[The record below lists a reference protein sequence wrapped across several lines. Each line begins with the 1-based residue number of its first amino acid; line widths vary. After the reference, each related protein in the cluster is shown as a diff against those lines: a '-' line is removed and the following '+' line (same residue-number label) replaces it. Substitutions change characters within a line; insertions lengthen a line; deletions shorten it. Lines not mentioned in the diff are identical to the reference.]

1 MIFKPFKILEYTS
14 YNDKWQER
22 EFTQYTEWLSF
33 LYSCYK
39 FPGEYNFKNTE
50 KWVENATRFTETK
63 KYTDASPRSKD
74 YKEFWLLERRKC
86 KQGVIMDGVFLS
98 PDFYWFINY
107 CPIFNKVEMKFTF
120 PEIWDGHYHY
130 DLFIY
135 LATQEDQDI
144 AMTKARQKGMEQPDT
159 EAVMH
164 IDGWKTMG
172 ETQVGDLVA
181 TPKGTYTKVLEKF
194 PQGLK
199 DVYQLTLSDG
209 RTVRCGLDHLW
220 KVRDNR
226 AKKDIVIQLRD
237 LLNRALTRKAT
248 APLKSGE
255 KKEYVAYNFSIPEI
269 DPVPFEKRDLKIPP
283 YVMGIL
289 LGDGE
294 FKTTPL
300 ISSADPE
307 IFDRVLE
314 LMGPDYQYGAIE
326 QLENHQRKGLIYKH
340 RFDKEKHPDCPNGVN
355 LLTRHIKEYGL
366 FKCTKNAKFIP
377 DDYLHSSVED
387 RIELLRGLMDSDG
400 YVNAGGYDLNFTS
413 ASPTLLE
420 QVLYLCRSLGL
431 PAFISQFE
439 GHGRVRI
446 GNKISLFHLQRKKDR
461 QRLDRKRF
469 ENTNIVEIKKLDYQ
483 EESSCILVEDP
494 DHMYLTTSFIPTHN
508 SLYHV
513 SRLARKLW
521 FYQKAN
527 LKILGY
533 EEAYLDGEWTILS
546 DYRNHLNENTGWYR
560 NFSPDESFNWIQQIE
575 VSSGIIEKKKT
586 YKGNKSRIRAS
597 ITKRNISKGVGGAA
611 SEIYCT
617 EAGIFRNLK
626 KVKEYVDPNIKMG
639 GVKTG
644 LFCAAGA
651 VGELDDAADLMEFC
665 FNPKAYNIRSVKDV
679 FSGSED
685 DIGFFFPDEWN
696 YIYKDEKSGQIVKC
710 YDKHGNSDLSKA
722 REFLDKEEQLMKNKD
737 EMSYKLWKSQH
748 PRTLQEAFD
757 QREDNPFPTQELRE
771 LEFKLLQQKDIIVK
785 FERDHTGKLTY
796 KFDKSVP
803 VDKIKPR
810 PNDDNRGAVIIKE
823 FPPDK
828 PPFGLFYAGVDPIY
842 NLDTS
847 TSTSLMSITVWIGW
861 HERDGKICEPYPVAT
876 YTGRHKKVTDTYE
889 ICLSLI
895 EFYNARTAVESNVKD
910 FIEWMIKQKASRYL
924 MRRKELTVINEMM
937 PNSTIRD
944 EIGFRMEGE
953 FKKRCIEK
961 LVTWLTT
968 PVATSF
974 DMETGESEEVYNTQK
989 LWDKMFV
996 KEMLRY
1002 SPKLNTDRLVGNLG
1016 ALIACQSDSN
1026 RHIVNVV
1033 KHNKPQG
1040 TSHNKNLPSAF
1051 RSSVNLQS
1059 RKSLL
1064 GHFRK
1069 K

>member
-22 EFTQYTEWLSF
+22 EFTQYAEWLSF

-63 KYTDASPRSKD
+63 KYTDVSPRSKE

-86 KQGVIMDGVFLS
+86 KQGIIVDDVFVS
-98 PDFYWFINY
+98 PDYYWFLNY
-107 CPIFNKVEMKFTF
+107 TPIFNKVEMKFTF

-130 DLFIY
+130 DLYMY
-135 LATQEDQDI
+135 LATQEDEDV
-144 AMTKARQKGMEQPDT
+144 AMAKARQKG
-159 EAVMH
+159 
-164 IDGWKTMG
+164 I
-172 ETQVGDLVA
+172 
-181 TPKGTYTKVLEKF
+181 
-194 PQGLK
+194 
-199 DVYQLTLSDG
+199 
-209 RTVRCGLDHLW
+209 
-220 KVRDNR
+220 
-226 AKKDIVIQLRD
+226 
-237 LLNRALTRKAT
+237 
-248 APLKSGE
+248 
-255 KKEYVAYNFSIPEI
+255 
-269 DPVPFEKRDLKIPP
+269 
-283 YVMGIL
+283 
-289 LGDGE
+289 
-294 FKTTPL
+294 
-300 ISSADPE
+300 
-307 IFDRVLE
+307 
-314 LMGPDYQYGAIE
+314 
-326 QLENHQRKGLIYKH
+326 
-340 RFDKEKHPDCPNGVN
+340 
-355 LLTRHIKEYGL
+355 
-366 FKCTKNAKFIP
+366 
-377 DDYLHSSVED
+377 
-387 RIELLRGLMDSDG
+387 
-400 YVNAGGYDLNFTS
+400 
-413 ASPTLLE
+413 
-420 QVLYLCRSLGL
+420 
-431 PAFISQFE
+431 
-439 GHGRVRI
+439 
-446 GNKISLFHLQRKKDR
+446 
-461 QRLDRKRF
+461 
-469 ENTNIVEIKKLDYQ
+469 
-483 EESSCILVEDP
+483 
-494 DHMYLTTSFIPTHN
+494 

-513 SRLARKLW
+513 ARLARKLW

-533 EEAYLDGEWTILS
+533 EEAYLDGEWTILG

-575 VSSGIIEKKKT
+575 VSSGMIEKKKT
-586 YKGNKSRIRAS
+586 FKGNKSRIRAS
-597 ITKRNISKGVGGAA
+597 ITKRNLAKAVGGAA

-651 VGELDDAADLMEFC
+651 VGELEDAADLMELC

-696 YIYKDEKSGQIVKC
+696 YIYKEENSGQVVKC
-710 YDKHGNSDLSKA
+710 YDKHGNSDLAKA

-847 TSTSLMSITVWIGW
+847 TSTSLMSITIWIGW

-974 DMETGESEEVYNTQK
+974 DMETGDSQEIYNTQK

-1002 SPKLNTDRLVGNLG
+1002 NPKLNTDRLVGNLG

-1026 RHIVNVV
+1026 RHIMNVV

-1040 TSHNKNLPSAF
+1040 TPHNKNLPSAF
-1051 RSSVNLQS
+1051 KSSMNLQS

-1064 GHFRK
+1064 GHFK
-1069 K
+1069 KR